1 MHFFD
6 FKRISRS
13 GLLNFWRNG
22 FVSLS
27 SVLVMSITIGVVTS
41 IIFFQAI
48 LAFTLS
54 ELESK
59 VDVSVYFVPGAAES
73 SILSLQ
79 EKVDTIPEVKESSYV
94 SAEQALLDFRDR
106 HADDYLTI
114 QALEELDENPLG
126 ASLLIRAID
135 PAQYESISNFFEQGI
150 ALSSTDLSIIDK
162 VNYNENKQVIDKLL
176 ALKDGA
182 KKLGLVLTIV
192 LVFISL
198 AITFNTI
205 RLTIYMAR
213 EEIGV
218 MRLVGAENGYINGP
232 FMMEGML
239 YGVIAALINVAVFFP
254 FTWWAGA
261 KLQSFLGINLFTYY
275 TTNFFQIFIISLL
288 VGVLLGTISSYL
300 AVQKYLKK

>member
-1 MHFFD
+1 MRFFD

-27 SVLVMSITIGVVTS
+27 SVLVMTITIGVVTS
-41 IIFFQAI
+41 LIFFQAI
-48 LAFTLS
+48 LSFTLS
-54 ELESK
+54 ELENK
-59 VDVSVYFVPGAAES
+59 VDVAVYFVPGSAES

-79 EKVDTIPEVKESSYV
+79 DKVDTIPEVAESTYI
-94 SAEQALLDFRDR
+94 SAEQALEDFRER

-135 PAQYESISNFFEQGI
+135 PAQYETISNFFEQGI

-162 VNYNENKQVIDKLL
+162 VNYNENKRVIDSLL
-176 ALKDGA
+176 SLKEGA
-182 KKLGLVLTIV
+182 QKLGWVLTII
-192 LVFISL
+192 LVFISV

-232 FMMEGML
+232 FMTEGVL
-239 YGVIAALINVAVFFP
+239 YGIMAAVINVIIFFP
-254 FTWWAGA
+254 ATWWAGA
-261 KLQSFLGINLFTYY
+261 KLQSFLGLNLFTYY
-275 TTNFFQIFIISLL
+275 TSNFFQIFFISLL
-288 VGVLLGTISSYL
+288 VGILLGAVSSYL
-300 AVQKYLKK
+300 AVQKYLRK